1 MDGKFLVMSMA
12 SFSTVDEY
20 LAAIPSDIA
29 RETLVKLRAIIRDEI
44 PDAEEV
50 ISYGMPM
57 FKHRGMVIGYAF
69 FKKHSSLF
77 PGGTVERF
85 ADKLDG
91 YKTSKGTIQFP
102 HDHLMPEALIREIA
116 RNRYDENERLFQ
128 EKKKK

>member
-1 MDGKFLVMSMA
+1 MSMS
-12 SFSTVDEY
+12 SFSNVEEY
-20 LAAIPSDIA
+20 LAAIPSEIA
-29 RETLVKLRAIIRDEI
+29 RETLVKLRAIIRNEI

-57 FKHRGMVIGYAF
+57 FKHHGMVIGYAC

-85 ADKLDG
+85 ADKLNG

-102 HDHLMPEALIREIA
+102 HDHLLPESLIREIV
-116 RNRYDENERLFQ
+116 RNRYDENERLFR